1 MVGVASNSAT
11 WQESLGRTGVGPA
24 STRDRTSP
32 SRIPRWTKFG
42 LLLGAMAIATR
53 GAHAEVSE
61 LRVAKLYG
69 IGYLQM
75 MVMEHERLVEKHAKA
90 RGLDDI
96 RTTWSTF
103 ADGTVQS
110 DAVLSGNVDFVA
122 GGLGSFITLWDRT
135 RGSLAVKGV
144 AALNS
149 MPMFLNTRNP
159 NVKSIR
165 DFSESDRIAFAGVK
179 VSSQALTFQLAAVQT
194 FGDAEWGKLDHLSVN
209 MAHPIAMQALL
220 SGGSEITAHFAAP
233 PFQYDELRQPGVRT
247 VLNSYDVW
255 GGPHTLIMVWTTS
268 KFRDQNPK
276 LYAAFVSALKEATDF
291 INSNRQEAVQ
301 IYLQMTGDKTTSADA
316 LVRMLANPEIR
327 YTLTP
332 ENALKFAAFKLRIG
346 NIKTKPDS
354 WKDLFFPEVHDLPG
368 S

>member
-1 MVGVASNSAT
+1 MTRVASNSASSQ
-11 WQESLGRTGVGPA
+11 WSLDRRGVLPA
-24 STRDRTSP
+24 PTQGHASALGTLGWTRLV
-32 SRIPRWTKFG
+32 
-42 LLLGAMAIATR
+42 LLLGAMAIGTQPAY
-53 GAHAEVSE
+53 AEVSE

-75 MVMEHERLVEKHAKA
+75 MVMEHEQLVEKHAKA
-90 RGLDDI
+90 RGLGDI
-96 RTTWSTF
+96 RITWNTF

-110 DAVLSGNVDFVA
+110 DALLSGNVDFVA
-122 GGLGSFITLWDRT
+122 GGVGSFITLWDRT

-165 DFSESDRIAFAGVK
+165 DFTDRDRIAFAGVK
-179 VSSQALTFQLAAVQT
+179 VSSQALTFQLASAQT
-194 FGDAEWGKLDHLSVN
+194 FGDAEWGKLDYLSVN

-233 PFQYDELRQPGVRT
+233 PYQYDELRQPGVRT

-276 LYAAFVSALKEATDF
+276 LYAAFFSALREATDF
-291 INSNRQEAVQ
+291 INSNKQAAVR
-301 IYLQMTGDKTTSADA
+301 IYLQMTGDKSASTEA
-316 LVRMLANPEIR
+316 LVRMLADPDIR

-332 ENALKFAAFKLRIG
+332 QSVVKFATFKLRIG
-346 NIKTKPDS
+346 NIKTRPDS
-354 WKDLFFPEVHDLPG
+354 WKALFFPEVHELPG